1 MEEKTLDDV
10 MKGVAEVGTKIAG
23 METAAEKAAADISGL
38 IKNQDSMRKELAA
51 LQQAAAAGIPQETAH
66 KTFGEKFVSDTGF
79 DAFKAA
85 AAHGEAKFRLQLDKT
100 AAPATT
106 QASNSV
112 SRTTLAAPAQL
123 GLVTDPRQVLSIESL
138 FGHIQINSGAYQYV
152 KYGYKTT
159 ETATGPAITAEGSAK
174 PEANYG
180 GSIVNGAVA
189 TMAVWVKMTEQMM
202 QDNANLVSFIDDDLR
217 YQLNKKIDA
226 EIVTG
231 TGSGQLKG
239 LNQSGQYADYI
250 TPAGLASGD
259 TCIDLVLKVSSAMR
273 AANIQNLT
281 LLLNPMDWVKVVGA
295 KNANKDYL
303 IPGILDVPGQRIW
316 GIPVVL
322 SGSVASGK
330 FHMGD
335 FYQGAKVVERTGLG
349 VEIARTEDDFL
360 KNLYTLRVERRLD
373 FAVVQPKCLA
383 YGNFADVA

>member
-1 MEEKTLDDV
+1 
-10 MKGVAEVGTKIAG
+10 
-23 METAAEKAAADISGL
+23 
-38 IKNQDSMRKELAA
+38 
-51 LQQAAAAGIPQETAH
+51 
-66 KTFGEKFVSDTGF
+66 
-79 DAFKAA
+79 
-85 AAHGEAKFRLQLDKT
+85 
-100 AAPATT
+100 
-106 QASNSV
+106 
-112 SRTTLAAPAQL
+112 
-123 GLVTDPRQVLSIESL
+123 
-138 FGHIQINSGAYQYV
+138 
-152 KYGYKTT
+152 
-159 ETATGPAITAEGSAK
+159 
-174 PEANYG
+174 
-180 GSIVNGAVA
+180 
-189 TMAVWVKMTEQMM
+189 
-202 QDNANLVSFIDDDLR
+202 
-217 YQLNKKIDA
+217 
-226 EIVTG
+226 
-231 TGSGQLKG
+231 
-239 LNQSGQYADYI
+239 
-250 TPAGLASGD
+250 
-259 TCIDLVLKVSSAMR
+259 MR